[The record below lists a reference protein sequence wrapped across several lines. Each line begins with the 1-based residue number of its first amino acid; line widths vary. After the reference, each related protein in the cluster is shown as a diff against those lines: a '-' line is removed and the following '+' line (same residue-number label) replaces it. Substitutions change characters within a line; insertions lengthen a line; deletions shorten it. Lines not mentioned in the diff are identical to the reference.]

1 MVYPHLVFH
10 ETFSI
15 KVFALE
21 KNRLWELELQ
31 ERPLW
36 LFFFLINRRSPES
49 MPCPHKPA
57 PFFHSE
63 DWVTEWDRRSV
74 IAHQLPGHHERI
86 LFLYTIS
93 TYQDHVQNKVLH
105 NSPMA
110 LLIQR
115 RAAEWHPASLQ
126 TEVSFCF
133 LGLFLT
139 LSFKKG
145 LFLCVWVI
153 YTFIQ

>member
-1 MVYPHLVFH
+1 MKPSGLKSLHWRRIGYGGW
-10 ETFSI
+10 SCQ
-15 KVFALE
+15 
-21 KNRLWELELQ
+21 Q

-36 LFFFLINRRSPES
+36 LFFFLINRRSQES
-49 MPCPHKPA
+49 MPCPRKPA

-115 RAAEWHPASLQ
+115 RAAEWQPTPLQ

-133 LGLFLT
+133 PGLFFLT